1 MKTDIRKQKALK
13 AAGVVEAVLI
23 LVVLI
28 TLVIIFRTQL
38 LSLVDNIF
46 KSVNTKAAIFY

>member
-1 MKTDIRKQKALK
+1 MKQNIWKKKTLK

-38 LSLVDNIF
+38 INLVNDIF
-46 KSVNTKAAIFY
+46 KSINSKAGMIY

>member
-1 MKTDIRKQKALK
+1 MKTELQKKKALK

-28 TLVIIFRTQL
+28 TLVVIFRTQL
-38 LSLVDNIF
+38 LELVDNIF
-46 KSVNTKAAIFY
+46 KSINTKAKLIY

>member
-1 MKTDIRKQKALK
+1 MEKLENKKTLK

-38 LSLVDNIF
+38 INLVNDIF
-46 KSVNTKAAIFY
+46 KSINTKAGMIY